1 VSEAEWQVAAKGRL
15 RAVALV
21 DAAEQAALTPVP
33 VERLHALAY
42 LADVLSPVWGLQPF
56 DPVALKTDREP
67 FFGRF
72 QDQLDDLVV
81 VGLLEV
87 VTFGYIEIPNSSI
100 GEVALRARYHLR
112 YEAEHLAP
120 LLSFIRADEELGRR
134 LQFFVALASAV
145 ARLPDEEIARA
156 VTKDA
161 TWDDADIPVD
171 DLVRLRTPT
180 GKRRSTRTDG
190 TLAVFDELSPGGA
203 PLGGAA
209 RLRLYTAF
217 LAERLKAA

>member
-1 VSEAEWQVAAKGRL
+1 MSEEEWQVAAKGRL

-81 VGLLEV
+81 LGLLEV
-87 VTFGYIEIPNSSI
+87 ATFGYPKVSNSSR
-100 GEVALRARYHLR
+100 GEVALRAGYHLR
-112 YEAEHLAP
+112 YGAQHLAP
-120 LLSFIRADEELGRR
+120 LLSFIRADDDLGRR
-134 LQFFVALASAV
+134 LEFFVALASAV
-145 ARLPDEEIARA
+145 ARLPDAEIARA

-161 TWDDADIPVD
+161 TWDDADIPFD
-171 DLVRLRTPT
+171 DLVQLTTLT
-180 GKRRSTRTDG
+180 GERKSTRTDRM
-190 TLAVFDELSPGGA
+190 LAVFDELSPGGTL
-203 PLGGAA
+203 LGGAA